1 MAIFK
6 VPLKMPTAVLP
17 SFIMAVGVADSI
29 HILTI
34 FLPAAGR
41 DRKKIE
47 SIAYAMGHS
56 ALAIVLTTLTTAAGL
71 ASLFLF

>member
-34 FLPAAGR
+34 FYRQLAETG
-41 DRKKIE
+41 KKIE

-71 ASLFLF
+71 ASLF